1 MLQTFAGA
9 ASRTC
14 LRDLLQPFGA
24 VATHGMVRLLGRQ
37 DGPRIGKCSVESHA
51 ILQVRVR
58 HFNTEGP
65 VDPRDHYC
73 VPPLERVDLD
83 DLLWMIRREKFF
95 VLHAPRQTG
104 KTSTLI
110 ALAAT
115 LNATGQHDCVYVNFE
130 VGQTARND
138 VPETMRVLLGQIA
151 ESAETMLQDTF
162 VRDVRL
168 QVLEEHGGLGA
179 LNVTLSRWARA
190 REKPLVLLIDEI
202 DSLEGD
208 SLISVLRQLRAGY
221 DERPDGFPQSVI
233 LCGVRDVRDYRIYL
247 SSQGTSVAGGGVFN
261 ISAGSLRL
269 RDFTQDEVH
278 SLLGQHTA
286 ETGQQFEAGA
296 MERIWQLTRGQPW
309 LVNALA
315 LQACFEDK
323 AGRDRS
329 RPIKARSIDRA
340 RETLIVERVI
350 HLDQLAARLR
360 EDRVRRVIEPLL
372 EGNLEPD
379 WSEEDME
386 YVRDLGLIA
395 LDDPVRIANPIYREV
410 VPRQLTS
417 VLQSRLA
424 GFIHSGSYRRSGG
437 SLDLGRLMQRFQGFF
452 RDHSEHWVGRF
463 GDREAG
469 PQLILQAF
477 LQRLVNSGGR
487 VEREYGV
494 GRLRTDLLVAWPL
507 PRGREARYVI
517 ECKVLRPGR
526 SLQGVIAEGL
536 RQTAE
541 YMDVAGAE
549 EGHLVVFDLRADRT
563 WSQRLFRRRGTVEE
577 AGIHVWGV

>member
-1 MLQTFAGA
+1 MAPQ
-9 ASRTC
+9 R
-14 LRDLLQPFGA
+14 
-24 VATHGMVRLLGRQ
+24 
-37 DGPRIGKCSVESHA
+37 
-51 ILQVRVR
+51 
-58 HFNTEGP
+58 
-65 VDPRDHYC
+65 HYC
-73 VPPLERVDLD
+73 IPPLSRVNLD
-83 DLLWMIRREKFF
+83 EILELVDDMRYFA
-95 VLHAPRQTG
+95 LHAPRQTG
-104 KTSTLI
+104 KTSTLTT
-110 ALAAT
+110 LADT
-115 LNATGQHDCVYVNFE
+115 LNDSGKYRCVYVNFE
-130 VGQTARND
+130 VGQTARED
-138 VPETMRVLLGQIA
+138 VTEAMRVLSGQIA
-151 ESAETMLQDTF
+151 ESAETMLDDTF

-168 QVLEEHGGLGA
+168 QALEEDGGHGA

-208 SLISVLRQLRAGY
+208 SLISVLRQLRAGF

-233 LCGVRDVRDYRIYL
+233 LCGVRDVRDYRVYS
-247 SSQGTSVAGGGVFN
+247 SSQGTSVAGGSAFN
-261 ISAGSLRL
+261 IRAKSLRL

-286 ETGQQFEAGA
+286 ETGQEFEAGA
-296 MERIWQLTRGQPW
+296 MERIWELTRGQPW

-329 RPIKARSIDRA
+329 RPILAESINRA
-340 RETLIVERVI
+340 KETLIVRRVT
-350 HLDQLAARLR
+350 HLDQLAARLH

-372 EGNLEPD
+372 EGSLEPD
-379 WSEEDME
+379 WSDEDQE

-417 VLQSRLA
+417 VLQGRLA
-424 GFIHSGSYRRSGG
+424 GLIQPLSYRRPDG
-437 SLDLGRLMQRFQGFF
+437 SLDLGRLMRRFQDFF

-463 GDREAG
+463 GYREAG

-487 VEREYGV
+487 IEREFGV
-494 GRLRTDLLVAWPL
+494 GRLRTDLLAVWPL
-507 PRGREARYVI
+507 PGGGEARYVI
-517 ECKVLRPGR
+517 ECKVLRPKR

-541 YMDVAGAE
+541 YMDVSGAE

-563 WSQRLFRRRGTVEE
+563 WSQRIFHRQETDGEV
-577 AGIHVWGV
+577 AVDVWGV